1 METYHNP
8 YVQWVCTRMIALP
21 INCNNNSKNSKSRI
35 QAFYMA
41 IKKMRNDGKIR
52 WKRVYREGEL
62 KKDTRWWRAWTRK
75 IHRTWNEK
83 VALNRNWDKSE

>member
-41 IKKMRNDGKIR
+41 IKKCEMMEKLGGKEYI
-52 WKRVYREGEL
+52 
-62 KKDTRWWRAWTRK
+62 
-75 IHRTWNEK
+75 EK
-83 VALNRNWDKSE
+83 VN